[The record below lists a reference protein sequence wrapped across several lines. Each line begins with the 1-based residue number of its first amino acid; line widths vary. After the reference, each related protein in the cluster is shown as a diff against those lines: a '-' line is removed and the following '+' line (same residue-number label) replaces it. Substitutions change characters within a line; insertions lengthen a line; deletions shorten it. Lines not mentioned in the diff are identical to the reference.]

1 MEINKDIINKLA
13 DLAKLDFTED
23 EKVNL
28 EKDMSQIISFFEK
41 MNEVNT
47 DDVEPLIFMT
57 DEENVLRNDEPKQVI
72 THQEALLNAPA
83 KDSDYFKVP
92 KFLDK

>member
-23 EKVNL
+23 EKANL
-28 EKDMSQIISFFEK
+28 EKDMSQIVSFFEK
-41 MNEVNT
+41 MNDVNT
-47 DDVEPLIFMT
+47 DNLEPLIFMS
-57 DEENVLRNDEPKQVI
+57 DEENILRSDEPKQVI
-72 THQEALLNAPA
+72 TLQEALLNAPA

>member
-1 MEINKDIINKLA
+1 MEINIDIINKLS
-13 DLAKLDFTED
+13 DLAKLNFSEN

-28 EKDMSQIISFFEK
+28 EKDMNQIISFFEK

-47 DDVEPLIFMT
+47 DNIEPLIFMT
-57 DEENVLRNDEPKQVI
+57 DEENILRSDDSKSVI
-72 THQEALLNAPA
+72 SHQEALLNAPA

>member
-1 MEINKDIINKLA
+1 MEINIDIINKLS
-13 DLAKLDFTED
+13 DLAKLNFSEN

-28 EKDMSQIISFFEK
+28 EKDMNQIISFFEK

-47 DDVEPLIFMT
+47 DNIEPLIFMT
-57 DEENVLRNDEPKQVI
+57 DEINILRSDEPKRVI
-72 THQEALLNAPA
+72 SHQEALLNAPA

>member
-1 MEINKDIINKLA
+1 MEINIEIINKLS
-13 DLAKLDFTED
+13 DLAKLNFSEN

-28 EKDMSQIISFFEK
+28 EKDMNQIISFFEK

-47 DDVEPLIFMT
+47 DNIEPLIFMT
-57 DEENVLRNDEPKQVI
+57 DEENILRSDEPKSVI

-92 KFLDK
+92 KFLEK

>member
-1 MEINKDIINKLA
+1 MEINIDIINKLS
-13 DLAKLDFTED
+13 DLAKLNFSDN

-28 EKDMSQIISFFEK
+28 QKDMNQIISFFEK

-47 DDVEPLIFMT
+47 DNIEPLIFMT
-57 DEENVLRNDEPKQVI
+57 DEVNILRSDDTKNVI
-72 THQEALLNAPA
+72 SHQEALLNAPA

-92 KFLDK
+92 KFLEK

>member
-28 EKDMSQIISFFEK
+28 EKDLSQIISFFEK

-47 DDVEPLIFMT
+47 DNVEPLIFMS
-57 DEENVLRNDEPKQVI
+57 DEENILRNDEPKQVI
-72 THQEALLNAPA
+72 THQEALMNAPA

>member
-1 MEINKDIINKLA
+1 MEINIDIINKLS
-13 DLAKLDFTED
+13 DLAKLNFSEN

-28 EKDMSQIISFFEK
+28 EKDMNQIISFFEK

-47 DDVEPLIFMT
+47 DNIEPLIFMT
-57 DEENVLRNDEPKQVI
+57 DEINILRSDEPKRVI
-72 THQEALLNAPA
+72 THHEALLNAPA

>member
-13 DLAKLDFTED
+13 DLAKLDFTDD

-47 DDVEPLIFMT
+47 DNVEPLIFMS
-57 DEENVLRNDEPKQVI
+57 DEENILRSDEPKQVI